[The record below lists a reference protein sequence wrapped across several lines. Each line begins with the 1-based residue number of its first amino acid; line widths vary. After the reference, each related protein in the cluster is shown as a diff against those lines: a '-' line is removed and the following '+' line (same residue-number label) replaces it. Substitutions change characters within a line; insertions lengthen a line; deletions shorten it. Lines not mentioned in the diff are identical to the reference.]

1 MHSRHARL
9 YAHVMVLFWP
19 WLWWQLRVIG
29 RWQRETGRDLML
41 GVDTFGNVRVRWV
54 GDEPGTEPF
63 RAPVS
68 ARLARALDP
77 EPDAR
82 PATQPRPVSHL
93 PAPCLRLAFAP
104 AGRLPV
110 PDT

>member
-77 EPDAR
+77 EPDA
-82 PATQPRPVSHL
+82 
-93 PAPCLRLAFAP
+93 
-104 AGRLPV
+104 
-110 PDT
+110 